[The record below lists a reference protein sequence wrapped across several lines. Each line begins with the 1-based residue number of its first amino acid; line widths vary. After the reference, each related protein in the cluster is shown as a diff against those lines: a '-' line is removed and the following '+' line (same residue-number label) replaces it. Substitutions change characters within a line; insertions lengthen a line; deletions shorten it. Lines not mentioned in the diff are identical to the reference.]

1 MAASAVAAL
10 CGCLAAAGCGKQVD
24 GAEPTLNYA
33 FCMTER
39 SQPQLFLEE
48 KWVLGRRSW
57 NIFARPL
64 ERTSK
69 KAGPT
74 AFCSRHPFRFALSHI
89 CQGCEPRK
97 RHLGDAPSCLRDR
110 DFIFPAHRAGKP
122 SSMYP
127 RHPFSSFALLVHVL
141 SIGHFVSLSSPS
153 TFAMMF
159 IPLNLLPARF

>member
-69 KAGPT
+69 EGRT
-74 AFCSRHPFRFALSHI
+74 YGILLTSSISFRP
-89 CQGCEPRK
+89 EP
-97 RHLGDAPSCLRDR
+97 HL
-110 DFIFPAHRAGKP
+110 
-122 SSMYP
+122 P
-127 RHPFSSFALLVHVL
+127 RL
-141 SIGHFVSLSSPS
+141 
-153 TFAMMF
+153 
-159 IPLNLLPARF
+159 